1 MCRPDQVQC
10 RPSCTNSASDLGF
23 TVILLIVIGAAIAS
37 IGPVVGL
44 VSHMIA
50 DIVKYTVIGAGSGL
64 LLAAITFIAVHSL
77 RARALN
83 GHAPSIHLTARQ
95 QPSRISIQQAPISQ
109 QRCITCGDKGRII
122 RVGGNGDSFQIR
134 ACPDCQ
140 PAQLAG

>member
-23 TVILLIVIGAAIAS
+23 TVILLIVIGAAIAA

-44 VSHMIA
+44 VSHMVA

-77 RARALN
+77 RARALTA
-83 GHAPSIHLTARQ
+83 HMPRIHLTARQ
-95 QPSRISIQQAPISQ
+95 EPGRISTQHIPISR

-122 RVGGNGDSFQIR
+122 RVIGRGDSFQIR

-140 PAQLAG
+140 PAELAR